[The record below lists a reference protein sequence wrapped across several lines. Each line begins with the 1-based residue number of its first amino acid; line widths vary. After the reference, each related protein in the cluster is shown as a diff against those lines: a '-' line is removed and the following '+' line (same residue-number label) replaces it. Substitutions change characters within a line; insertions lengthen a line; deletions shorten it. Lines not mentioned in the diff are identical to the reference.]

1 MQIKLF
7 VIDDMSHA
15 RNGTKLELNLEL
27 FAVGKWDKLP
37 FSMIECNKM
46 INLKTKLTTYSI
58 LTFTEVD
65 MQHLDACLIKFDF
78 SLRTD
83 HLVWTLNAW
92 MVYKYVN
99 TTHIWM
105 QTFIPSKLEL
115 YPTLLTTTELTHT
128 TCERS
133 QPQVVLL
140 AAINNVLV
148 ELVLLWHCQPTH
160 LWGKGACYCYRIQT
174 IIHL

>member
-83 HLVWTLNAW
+83 HLV
-92 MVYKYVN
+92 
-99 TTHIWM
+99 
-105 QTFIPSKLEL
+105 
-115 YPTLLTTTELTHT
+115 
-128 TCERS
+128 
-133 QPQVVLL
+133 
-140 AAINNVLV
+140 
-148 ELVLLWHCQPTH
+148 
-160 LWGKGACYCYRIQT
+160 
-174 IIHL
+174 